1 MEDREYV
8 VTLRKKEDLEQFYN
22 EMKLSNFPLVLK
34 RPISRNTHYM
44 MTEEQAERLR
54 KDPRIVAVE
63 LVEGLQ
69 DQVCGVPFNNEPYTL
84 SSDANLV
91 GYYKPDFSGGN
102 TSVSHT
108 FTQWGFLHCIEP
120 GGANGD
126 VDSRKNA
133 WGENSG
139 ASQVVFAGV
148 GAEPTLFNA
157 GKHVDI
163 VIVDDGVA
171 SDSEDWKSPTTGES
185 RFVEYQWFDI
195 LNQYVSS
202 IDDDGYTLPTG
213 SITYHTVAN
222 CPTYHGTHVASTAA
236 GKFYG
241 WAKEANIYS
250 IPGVGG
256 STYASGQNINIMLR
270 FDYLRAFHRHKPINE
285 YTGKRNPTITN
296 HSYGG
301 IVFMPN
307 KGTLENPNY
316 RLDLADINYIVYRG
330 SQYNASNPGPSGWT
344 EAGIREDF
352 GIIFGVAT
360 MQGWNSAVAADVED
374 AVEDGVVV
382 VGAAGNDNMLI
393 DKVDGPDWN
402 NILSIVGGSTF
413 YYNRGAWPNSPDSGS
428 ILVGNISHYQDFR
441 RSASSCYG
449 PGLDIF
455 APGSWIM
462 GVFTDN
468 GSRFD
473 DLKYGSGQYYY
484 PISGTSMASPQVAG
498 VLACIASGK
507 DRFSQYESR
516 RYLKNTSAEGLIDF
530 DLAGGGFTDVTCK
543 KGTPNKTLRMKNPRV
558 PFGLMGEQPKGKRP
572 IVGQAF
578 PRSPIFRN
586 IPSASIPVTYSIDVN
601 NSGSSDYL
609 FNGKHR
615 GPLFEDQLD
624 PTVTLH
630 AGDTIDFIVN
640 ASGHPFWIKTS
651 ATTGTGNGVTTGT
664 ITNNGTAVGTVT
676 WDTTGVTP
684 GTYYYICQYHSSMQG
699 QIIIL

>member
-54 KDPRIVAVE
+54 KDPRVISVE

-69 DQVCGVPFNNEPYTL
+69 DQVCGVPFSNEPYPL
-84 SSDANLV
+84 SSDPNLV
-91 GYYKPDFSGGN
+91 GYYKPDFSSGN
-102 TSVSHT
+102 TSVSDT
-108 FTQWGFLHCIEP
+108 LTQWGFLHCVEP

-126 VDSRKNA
+126 VDARKNL
-133 WGENSG
+133 WGEGSG
-139 ASQVVFAGV
+139 ASQVVFKGP
-148 GAEPTLFNA
+148 GAEPILFNA

-163 VIVDDGVA
+163 VIVDDGTA

-202 IDDDGYTLPTG
+202 IDDDGLTLPTG
-213 SITYHTVAN
+213 TITYHTVAN

-241 WAKEANIYS
+241 WAKEANIYA

-301 IVFMPN
+301 VIAMPN
-307 KGTLENPNY
+307 KGTVEAPNY
-316 RLDLADINYIVYRG
+316 RLDLADVGYVIHRG
-330 SQYNASNPGPSGWT
+330 IYYDAANPGPSGWS
-344 EAGIREDF
+344 EAGIKEDF
-352 GIIFGVAT
+352 GIEFGVAY
-360 MQGWNSAVAADVED
+360 MQAWNPAVAADVED
-374 AVEDGVVV
+374 AIEEGVVV

-393 DKVDGPDWN
+393 AEVSDADWDN
-402 NILSIVGGSTF
+402 VVQIGGSVY
-413 YYNRGAWPNSPDSGS
+413 YYNRGAWPNTPDSGS
-428 ILVGNISHYQDFR
+428 ILVGNISNNQDFR

-449 PGLDIF
+449 PSLDVF

-462 GVFTDN
+462 GVFPNGAGGFSDN
-468 GSRFD
+468 
-473 DLKYGSGQYYY
+473 KYGAGQYYY

-507 DRFSQYESR
+507 DRFTQSEAK

-530 DLAGGGFTDVTCK
+530 DLAGGGFTDNTCK
-543 KGTPNKTLRMKNPRV
+543 KGTPNKTLRMTNPRGTRGV
-558 PFGLMGEQPKGKRP
+558 MGEQPKGERP
-572 IVGQAF
+572 TLGQAF

-586 IPSASIPVTYSIDVN
+586 IPSASIPTTYGIDVIN
-601 NSGSSDYL
+601 NGSSDYL

-615 GPLFEDQLD
+615 GPRLEDQLD
-624 PTVTLH
+624 PAITLH

-651 ATTGTGNGVTTGT
+651 NITGTGNGVTTGT

-676 WDTTGVTP
+676 WNTTGVTP
-684 GTYYYICQYHSSMQG
+684 GTYYYICQFHSSMQG